1 MAKLVKKVGISD
13 SLPTDISNVDS
24 TGNTSDK
31 SNQQYC
37 KTIVDGRNIACT
49 NIGFYKKLS

>member
-31 SNQQYC
+31 RNQTVL
-37 KTIVDGRNIACT
+37 KND
-49 NIGFYKKLS
+49 S